1 MKIISK
7 SLKEAKNNLRVAEE
21 YYNRNMVFM
30 NYQAL
35 ERAKAE
41 VKHWKS

>member
-1 MKIISK
+1 MKSK
-7 SLKEAKNNLRVAEE
+7 SLKEAKKNLLIAEE
-21 YYNRNMVFM
+21 YYNRNMVFI

-41 VKHWKS
+41 VEYWSK